1 MTTTAPTAPFAKAV
15 QSAASGWVV
24 VCRES
29 GHAIAADLGRTKA
42 YEMARTAVC
51 PECLRRQEARIDARD
66 AELAAQKAER
76 DAARDAATKPARKI
90 GLPAAEVKR
99 LTDRKAERETSE
111 AHARALAAI
120 SSAPDA
126 AARNASIIAAAT
138 AGVPRA
144 EIAAAAGLKKVGN
157 IIRSASKAA

>member
-15 QSAASGWVV
+15 QSATSGWVV
-24 VCRES
+24 VCRAE

-76 DAARDAATKPARKI
+76 DAARAAAAKAPRKPAQGEERAVAAIKAATTPA
-90 GLPAAEVKR
+90 
-99 LTDRKAERETSE
+99 DRN
-111 AHARALAAI
+111 AAI
-120 SSAPDA
+120 VA
-126 AARNASIIAAAT
+126 AVK
-138 AGVPRA
+138 AGVPRSTV
-144 EIAAAAGLKKVGN
+144 AAAAGLKKVGN
-157 IIRSASKAA
+157 IVRAAAKAA

>member
-15 QSAASGWVV
+15 QSATSGWVV
-24 VCRES
+24 VCRAE

-76 DAARDAATKPARKI
+76 DAARDAAVKAPRKP

-99 LTDRKAERETSE
+99 LTDRKADREAAERE
-111 AHARALAAI
+111 ARALAAI

-126 AARNASIIAAAT
+126 AARNAAIVAAVN
-138 AGVPRA
+138 AGVPRSTV
-144 EIAAAAGLKKVGN
+144 AAAAGLKKVGN
-157 IIRSASKAA
+157 IVRAAAKAA